1 MKYLPEA
8 KTSVKAYPGLYNTY
22 PNYNGVINSNNRLC
36 PLTAR
41 SNRTPVFL
49 IWKKYSGGEKKEGG
63 WKQEEKQSP
72 TCHIWDLGTCPAQVT
87 RSRWYPWQVD
97 GWITEH
103 PVNQRPWKRV
113 TQRAPLALSRSRIK
127 MLDDRTAWITSRL
140 KNMERKKEAFS
151 NLSTDAH
158 RTKPAS
164 VLFFISPSPLSLS
177 LSLSLP
183 LCFWKIVFQEGWQ
196 SARKSGCF
204 TLNYLRTQL
213 PVCSSFWSFDRRA
226 AWTRSFWQ
234 RGIGGSGS
242 NSEVEII
249 RVSLGGQR
257 VL

>member
-22 PNYNGVINSNNRLC
+22 PNYNGVINSNSRLC

-158 RTKPAS
+158 RTKTAS
-164 VLFFISPSPLSLS
+164 VLFFISLSPLSLFLFLF
-177 LSLSLP
+177 LSPS
-183 LCFWKIVFQEGWQ
+183 VFE
-196 SARKSGCF
+196 
-204 TLNYLRTQL
+204 
-213 PVCSSFWSFDRRA
+213 
-226 AWTRSFWQ
+226 RSFSRKVDSRLAKVAVSRWIICELNFLSVQ
-234 RGIGGSGS
+234 V
-242 NSEVEII
+242 SEVSIDELLEHVASDNVGLEGVARIQKLKLYEF
-249 RVSLGGQR
+249 R
-257 VL
+257 